1 LEAAVASAFGA
12 VLKAFRIEKNVT
24 QEQLGMS
31 ADLQRQYISM
41 LELGTRAPSLA
52 TTLRLAKA
60 LNVEP
65 GWMVS
70 LVVAKI
76 DEMSSQTD
84 A

>member
-1 LEAAVASAFGA
+1 LEADVAAAFGA
-12 VLKAFRIEKNVT
+12 VLKAFRIEINVT

>member
-1 LEAAVASAFGA
+1 MESDVAAAFGA
-12 VLKAFRIEKNVT
+12 VLKAFRIEINVT